1 MSLREVEGSPETET
15 TRLPPFATSGDDD
28 LDSMM
33 MILLVDDD
41 VVGLA
46 QSMVMPDHATDLL
59 TLLTDLT
66 KEKNLISVD
75 IDEASMIKLDIK
87 INEGRVDR
95 GTTSRSRERTTPICD
110 DRWRNMKFGN
120 LWLRYL
126 RAEHICIAGHLWQ
139 K

>member
-1 MSLREVEGSPETET
+1 
-15 TRLPPFATSGDDD
+15 
-28 LDSMM
+28 MM

-46 QSMVMPDHATDLL
+46 QSMVMPDRATDLL
-59 TLLTDLT
+59 TLINRPNQ
-66 KEKNLISVD
+66 KKKNLISVD

-87 INEGRVDR
+87 INEERVDR

-110 DRWRNMKFGN
+110 DRWRNMKFSN
-120 LWLRYL
+120 LWLRYF
-126 RAEHICIAGHLWQ
+126 RAEHICITGHLWQ